1 MADGG
6 AAKDGILGRGG
17 RVIHPDRCVQLAL
30 EEVVVGRA
38 GHDLQQAP
46 CDDHPAIGVADVFVW
61 LEERPAVLP
70 EPFEEDRQGPVTL
83 GIREEQVRIDPV
95 GVRQEVADADPFGR
109 GGRRQL
115 ELRQVCDHPFIEID
129 DAAVDLLENQGRGQD
144 LRDGAKQE
152 AGVVTHRRPRDNV
165 GHPMGHDGL
174 VAVVVDA
181 GKISRDLAR
190 LAIGGGLLAKVRRD
204 SLQHATSTPARSA
217 A

>member
-17 RVIHPDRCVQLAL
+17 RGIHPDSRVQLAP

-38 GHDLQQAP
+38 GHDLEQAP
-46 CDDHPAIGVADVFVW
+46 CHDHPAIGVADVFVW

-70 EPFEEDRQGPVTL
+70 EPFEEDPQGLATL

-95 GVRQEVADADPFGR
+95 GMRQEISDADPFGR
-109 GGRRQL
+109 RGGRQV
-115 ELRQVCDHPFIEID
+115 ELRQVRDDSFIEIND
-129 DAAVDLLENQGRGQD
+129 TTFDLLENQGRGQD
-144 LRDGAKQE
+144 LGDGAKQE
-152 AGVVTHRRPRDNV
+152 AGVVTHRRPRDNIR
-165 GHPMGHDGL
+165 HPMGHDPL

-181 GKISRDLAR
+181 GKIPRNLAR
-190 LAIGGGLLAKVRRD
+190 LAIGSGLLTKVRRD
-204 SLQHATSTPARSA
+204 TLQHATSTPARRA